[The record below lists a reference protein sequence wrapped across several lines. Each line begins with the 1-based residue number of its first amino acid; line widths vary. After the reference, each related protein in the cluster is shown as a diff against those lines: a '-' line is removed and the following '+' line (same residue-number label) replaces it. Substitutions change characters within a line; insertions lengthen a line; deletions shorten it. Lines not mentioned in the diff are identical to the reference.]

1 MNSFKPHMKILS
13 KAQKKI
19 WPALGWTKTNGFVL
33 YGGHRASIDFDFF
46 TDKQLNHKI
55 IHQELQKSGMTPLPC

>member
-33 YGGHRASIDFDFF
+33 QVWTPRIDRF
-46 TDKQLNHKI
+46 
-55 IHQELQKSGMTPLPC
+55 